1 MNNYYVYVLLDTSKP
16 GTFTFGKSVFNY
28 EPFYVG
34 KGFGTRAESH
44 FRNLDIRTEERTGK
58 GKRISKIL
66 GSGKS
71 VKVRVMKSGLSEED
85 SLRVETLFIRRIGR
99 LCKKSG
105 PLENIQ
111 KGGGSTRTSRAS
123 GELECKFYTYV
134 LLDTT
139 RPGSYKY
146 GNYKPFDYEPFYV
159 GKGANGRA
167 VHHFSEVNLK
177 RYPECRNNPRI
188 LDILSTGKSPIVYYV
203 KRNISAETALATEV
217 RLIKLIG
224 RAQFYEGPLLNRSNG
239 GPGCGKG
246 KKLNKEQRLNQGKI
260 TTRIWDSFSEEK
272 KKQIT
277 AKRVEATKITKENW
291 TDKQR
296 KFYRKKQ
303 SARVKLALSKESPE
317 KKRARSSK
325 YQATCAART
334 PEERA
339 ALNHTLST
347 ARKAFFSGLT
357 DKQYYRFQ
365 NKLTKKRLST
375 YESLSDKEKQQ
386 IHLNKCKG
394 LSSYWASCSVEKR
407 LQHSEAIT
415 AALLAR
421 GEHLEAKR
429 KANISKA
436 LVKHNRDNPSKV
448 KTRVAKS
455 QVTKDLWTEEQFA
468 DFCNAVSLGHANRS
482 DEDKRKSAKKKS
494 KAGKLRAANETQEQ
508 KDRRSFALSRA
519 QHSTW
524 DGYTNEEREWRS
536 QSLVAAYAK
545 QSKRKKRRTADKIST
560 SVALV
565 HASRSIAEA
574 ERWAT
579 RISFTALLKHPTI
592 TPRIV
597 KTVWSWYDSYDFENC
612 TQIALRRRV
621 IKYIFAQTGR
631 VPVSTLPGLLD
642 LNKLGKKSAQQLS
655 VERSSNRKNKLTSM
669 TIKETTAA
677 RSRTSLTLLYK
688 ISEIERCRKPLEQLF
703 ERTDFTVISQE
714 QFKQNV
720 LRTVYKR
727 TGFKHTRLVI

>member
-1 MNNYYVYVLLDTSKP
+1 MKQHVPAILNRKILPATDSKVYYVYMLLDTRFP
-16 GTFTFGKSVFNY
+16 GPY
-28 EPFYVG
+28 
-34 KGFGTRAESH
+34 R
-44 FRNLDIRTEERTGK
+44 
-58 GKRISKIL
+58 
-66 GSGKS
+66 
-71 VKVRVMKSGLSEED
+71 
-85 SLRVETLFIRRIGR
+85 
-99 LCKKSG
+99 
-105 PLENIQ
+105 
-111 KGGGSTRTSRAS
+111 
-123 GELECKFYTYV
+123 
-134 LLDTT
+134 
-139 RPGSYKY
+139 Y
-146 GNYKPFDYEPFYV
+146 GNYTFEFRPLYCGMGKNKRADTHV
-159 GKGANGRA
+159 KGALRGNISQKSIRIRNIIKETGKPP
-167 VHHFSEVNLK
+167 VVKYLK
-177 RYPECRNNPRI
+177 RNLLQQKAFDLE
-188 LDILSTGKSPIVYYV
+188 
-203 KRNISAETALATEV
+203 
-217 RLIKLIG
+217 IKLIG
-224 RAQFYEGPLLNRSNG
+224 LIGRRSNKTGPLVNITRG
-239 GPGCGKG
+239 GEGIKD
-246 KKLNKEQRLNQGKI
+246 I
-260 TTRIWDSFSEEK
+260 TMTSS
-272 KKQIT
+272 
-277 AKRVEATKITKENW
+277 
-291 TDKQR
+291 
-296 KFYRKKQ
+296 YRKK
-303 SARVKLALSKESPE
+303 
-317 KKRARSSK
+317 
-325 YQATCAART
+325 
-334 PEERA
+334 
-339 ALNHTLST
+339 LST
-347 ARKAFFSGLT
+347 ARSQFLSSLT
-357 DKQYYRFQ
+357 DEDYYRFWKNQ
-365 NKLTKKRLST
+365 TKKRLST

-421 GEHLEAKR
+421 GEALETLR
-429 KANISKA
+429 KSNISKA

-519 QHSTW
+519 QQSTW

-655 VERSSNRKNKLTSM
+655 VERSSNRKNKLANM
-669 TIKETTAA
+669 TVEETTMA

-688 ISEIERCRKPLEQLF
+688 IPEIERCWKTLEQLF

-727 TGFKHTRLVI
+727 TGFKHNRLVI